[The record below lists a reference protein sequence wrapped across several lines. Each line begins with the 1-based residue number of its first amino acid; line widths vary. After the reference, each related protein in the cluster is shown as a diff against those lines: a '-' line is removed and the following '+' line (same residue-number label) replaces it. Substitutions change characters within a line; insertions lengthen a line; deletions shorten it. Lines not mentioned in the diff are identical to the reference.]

1 MALRLVPFSINLA
14 IFLLIYYIAPNCK
27 TYWRYVW
34 TGAVIAAI
42 LFEIAKGLFLWYLDN
57 VATYRQVFGS
67 ITSVMILLIWIWVS
81 ALILIL
87 GAEIS
92 SEYGRMRRGV
102 ARGVL
107 LHPIGTSDPGRQ
119 GESGK

>member
-1 MALRLVPFSINLA
+1 MVA
-14 IFLLIYYIAPNCK
+14 
-27 TYWRYVW
+27 
-34 TGAVIAAI
+34 AV
-42 LFEIAKGLFLWYLDN
+42 LFEVAKGLFLWYLDN
-57 VATYRQVFGS
+57 LASYRQVFGS

-107 LHPIGTSDPGRQ
+107 LHPIGTRNAGRPD
-119 GESGK
+119 ESGS